1 MINLVPKIKSLGGG
15 IFFIVLKQFG
25 KRGPKMKNFLKDW
38 KYPLLLLSGVGIA
51 NLGAWIYLIALNV
64 LVYHMGGSALAVAAL
79 YVIKPLA
86 TLFTNAWSGSM
97 IDRLNKR
104 KLMIHLDIYRA
115 LFIAILPLL
124 PSLWI
129 VYVFVFFISMASAI
143 YEPTAMTY
151 MTKLIPVEQR
161 QRFNSLRSLIGSGAF
176 LIGPAIA
183 GVLLIASTP
192 EYAIYINAIAFLLSG
207 FITLLLPNLD
217 KKEDSDTT
225 SNTLSLTVLKKDWN
239 TVINFSRKHV
249 YVVCVYFLFQSMFV
263 LATATD
269 SLELSFAK
277 EVLLLTDSEY
287 GFLVSIAGAGFI
299 LGAITNTILSKKL
312 APSFLI
318 GIGSLFIAIGY
329 IIYAFSN
336 VFLIAAIG
344 FFILSFSMAYANTG
358 FYTFYQNNVPVHIMG
373 RIGSIYGLVIALV
386 TIFITILSGVVT
398 QFISIQLVVIVGSL
412 IMLFITIVLC
422 VFTLFPSQ
430 SKLYST
436 ESIK

>member
-1 MINLVPKIKSLGGG
+1 
-15 IFFIVLKQFG
+15 
-25 KRGPKMKNFLKDW
+25 MKNFLKDW

-64 LVYHMGGSALAVAAL
+64 LVYNMGGSALAVAAL

-192 EYAIYINAIAFLLSG
+192 EIAIYINAIAFLLSG

-217 KKEDSDTT
+217 KKEASDTT
-225 SNTLSLTVLKKDWN
+225 SNTLSHTVLKKDWN

-299 LGAITNTILSKKL
+299 LGAIKNTILSKKL
-312 APSFLI
+312 APSLLI

-329 IIYAFSN
+329 LIYAFSN

-358 FYTFYQNNVPVHIMG
+358 FYTFYQNNIPVHMMG
-373 RIGSIYGLVIALV
+373 RIGSIYGLVIAIV
-386 TIFITILSGVVT
+386 TIFVTILSGVAT

>member
-1 MINLVPKIKSLGGG
+1 
-15 IFFIVLKQFG
+15 
-25 KRGPKMKNFLKDW
+25 MKNLLKDW

-64 LVYHMGGSALAVAAL
+64 LVYNMGGSALAVATL

-86 TLFTNAWSGSM
+86 TLFTNAWSGSV
-97 IDRLNKR
+97 IDRLNKQ

-115 LFIAILPLL
+115 VFIAILPLIS
-124 PSLWI
+124 SLWI
-129 VYVFVFFISMASAI
+129 VYFLVFFISMASAI

-192 EYAIYINAIAFLLSG
+192 AFAIYINAIAFLISG
-207 FITLLLPNLD
+207 AITLLLPNLD
-217 KKEDSDTT
+217 KREDLDTT
-225 SNTLSLTVLKKDWN
+225 INTLSLTVLIKDWS

-249 YVVCVYFLFQSMFV
+249 YVVYVYFLFQGIIV
-263 LATATD
+263 LATAID

-277 EVLLLTDSEY
+277 EVLLLSDSEY

-329 IIYAFSN
+329 LIYAFSN
-336 VFLIAAIG
+336 EFLIAAIG

-358 FYTFYQNNVPVHIMG
+358 FYTFYQNNVPVHMMG
-373 RIGSIYGLVIALV
+373 RIGSIYGLLLAVI
-386 TIFITILSGVVT
+386 TIFATILFGVVT
-398 QFISIQLVVIVGSL
+398 QVISIQLVVIVGSL
-412 IMLFITIVLC
+412 IMLLITIILC
-422 VFTLFPSQ
+422 VFTLLPSQ
-430 SKLYST
+430 SKVYST
-436 ESIK
+436 ESINSK

>member
-1 MINLVPKIKSLGGG
+1 
-15 IFFIVLKQFG
+15 
-25 KRGPKMKNFLKDW
+25 MKNLLKDW

-64 LVYHMGGSALAVAAL
+64 LVYNMGGSALAVATL

-86 TLFTNAWSGSM
+86 ILFTNAWSGSM

-104 KLMIHLDIYRA
+104 KLMVHLDIYRA
-115 LFIAILPLL
+115 VFIAILPLL

-129 VYVFVFFISMASAI
+129 VYAFVFFISMANAI
-143 YEPTAMTY
+143 YEPTATTY

-161 QRFNSLRSLIGSGAF
+161 QRFNSLRSLIGSGAS

-183 GVLLIASTP
+183 GLLLIVSTP
-192 EYAIYINAIAFLLSG
+192 EVAIYMNAIAFLLSG
-207 FITLLLPNLD
+207 LITLLLPNLD
-217 KKEDSDTT
+217 KKKDSDTT
-225 SNTLSLTVLKKDWN
+225 SNTLSLTVLKKDWS

-287 GFLVSIAGAGFI
+287 GFLVSIAGSGYI

-312 APSFLI
+312 TPSFLI

-329 IIYAFSN
+329 LIYAFSN

-373 RIGSIYGLVIALV
+373 RIGSIYGLIMALV
-386 TIFITILSGVVT
+386 TIFITILSGVAT
-398 QFISIQLVVIVGSL
+398 QFISIQTVVIIGVVV
-412 IMLFITIVLC
+412 MLFITIVLC
-422 VFTLFPSQ
+422 VFTLLPSK
-430 SKLYST
+430 SKVYPS
-436 ESIK
+436 ESINSK

>member
-1 MINLVPKIKSLGGG
+1 
-15 IFFIVLKQFG
+15 
-25 KRGPKMKNFLKDW
+25 MKNFLKDW

-64 LVYHMGGSALAVAAL
+64 LVYNMGGSALAVAAL

-192 EYAIYINAIAFLLSG
+192 EIAIYINAIAFLLSG
-207 FITLLLPNLD
+207 FITLLLPNPD
-217 KKEDSDTT
+217 KKEDLDTT

-249 YVVCVYFLFQSMFV
+249 YIVCVYFLFQSMFV

-287 GFLVSIAGAGFI
+287 GFLVSIAGAGII

-329 IIYAFSN
+329 LIYAFSN

-386 TIFITILSGVVT
+386 TIFITILSGVAT
-398 QFISIQLVVIVGSL
+398 QFISIQFVVIVGSF

-430 SKLYST
+430 SKLYFT

>member
-1 MINLVPKIKSLGGG
+1 
-15 IFFIVLKQFG
+15 
-25 KRGPKMKNFLKDW
+25 MKNLLKDW

-64 LVYHMGGSALAVAAL
+64 LVYNMGGSALAVATL

-143 YEPTAMTY
+143 YESTAMTY
-151 MTKLIPVEQR
+151 MTKLIPVERR
-161 QRFNSLRSLIGSGAF
+161 QRFNSLRSLIGSGAS
-176 LIGPAIA
+176 LIGPAVA
-183 GVLLIASTP
+183 GGLLIAGTP
-192 EYAIYINAIAFLLSG
+192 EFAIYMNAIAFLLSG
-207 FITLLLPNLD
+207 LITLLLPNLD
-217 KKEDSDTT
+217 KKKDSDTT
-225 SNTLSLTVLKKDWN
+225 SNTLSLTVLKKDWS

-249 YVVCVYFLFQSMFV
+249 YVVYVYFLFQSMFV

-287 GFLVSIAGAGFI
+287 GFLVSIAGAGYI
-299 LGAITNTILSKKL
+299 LGAIINTILSKKL

-329 IIYAFSN
+329 LIYAFSN

-358 FYTFYQNNVPVHIMG
+358 FYTFYQNNIPVHMMG
-373 RIGSIYGLVIALV
+373 RIGSIYGLIIALV
-386 TIFITILSGVVT
+386 TIFITILSGVAT

-422 VFTLFPSQ
+422 VFTLFPLQ

>member
-1 MINLVPKIKSLGGG
+1 
-15 IFFIVLKQFG
+15 
-25 KRGPKMKNFLKDW
+25 MKNFLKDW

-192 EYAIYINAIAFLLSG
+192 EIAIYINAIAFLLSG

-217 KKEDSDTT
+217 KKEASDTT

-312 APSFLI
+312 APSLLI
-318 GIGSLFIAIGY
+318 GIGSLFITIGY
-329 IIYAFSN
+329 LIYAFSS

-358 FYTFYQNNVPVHIMG
+358 FYTFYQNNIPVHMMG
-373 RIGSIYGLVIALV
+373 RIGSIYGLVIAIV
-386 TIFITILSGVVT
+386 TIFITILSGVAT

-422 VFTLFPSQ
+422 VFTLFPAQ

>member
-1 MINLVPKIKSLGGG
+1 
-15 IFFIVLKQFG
+15 
-25 KRGPKMKNFLKDW
+25 MKNFLKDW

-64 LVYHMGGSALAVAAL
+64 LVYNMGGSALAVAAL

-124 PSLWI
+124 PSIWI

-183 GVLLIASTP
+183 GVLLITSTP
-192 EYAIYINAIAFLLSG
+192 EIAIYINAIAFLLSG

-217 KKEDSDTT
+217 KKEASDTT

-312 APSFLI
+312 APSLLI

-329 IIYAFSN
+329 LIYAFSN

-358 FYTFYQNNVPVHIMG
+358 FYTFYQNNIPVHMMG
-373 RIGSIYGLVIALV
+373 RIGSIYGLVIAIV
-386 TIFITILSGVVT
+386 TIFITILSGIAT

-412 IMLFITIVLC
+412 VMLFITIVLC

>member
-1 MINLVPKIKSLGGG
+1 
-15 IFFIVLKQFG
+15 
-25 KRGPKMKNFLKDW
+25 MKNLLKDW

-64 LVYHMGGSALAVAAL
+64 LVYNMDGSALAVATL

-192 EYAIYINAIAFLLSG
+192 EFAIYMNAIAFLLSG

-217 KKEDSDTT
+217 KKEDLDTT

-277 EVLLLTDSEY
+277 DVLLLTDSEY

-329 IIYAFSN
+329 LIYAFSN

-386 TIFITILSGVVT
+386 TIFITILSGVAT

>member
-1 MINLVPKIKSLGGG
+1 
-15 IFFIVLKQFG
+15 
-25 KRGPKMKNFLKDW
+25 MKNLLKDW

-64 LVYHMGGSALAVAAL
+64 LVYNMGGSAVAVATL

-161 QRFNSLRSLIGSGAF
+161 QRFNSLRTLIGSGAS
-176 LIGPAIA
+176 LIGPAVA
-183 GVLLIASTP
+183 GGLLIAGTP
-192 EYAIYINAIAFLLSG
+192 EFAIYMNAIAFLLSG
-207 FITLLLPNLD
+207 FFTLLLPNLD

-329 IIYAFSN
+329 LIYAFSN

-386 TIFITILSGVVT
+386 TIFITILSGVAT

>member
-1 MINLVPKIKSLGGG
+1 
-15 IFFIVLKQFG
+15 
-25 KRGPKMKNFLKDW
+25 MKNFLKDW

-64 LVYHMGGSALAVAAL
+64 LVYNMGGSALAVAAL

-161 QRFNSLRSLIGSGAF
+161 QRFNSLRSLIGSGSF

-192 EYAIYINAIAFLLSG
+192 EIAIYINAIAFLLSG

-217 KKEDSDTT
+217 KKEASDTT

-277 EVLLLTDSEY
+277 EVLLLTDSAY

-312 APSFLI
+312 APSLLI

-329 IIYAFSN
+329 LIYAFSN

-358 FYTFYQNNVPVHIMG
+358 FYTFYQNNIPVHMMG
-373 RIGSIYGLVIALV
+373 RIGSIYGLVIAIV
-386 TIFITILSGVVT
+386 TIFVTILSGVAT

>member
-1 MINLVPKIKSLGGG
+1 
-15 IFFIVLKQFG
+15 
-25 KRGPKMKNFLKDW
+25 MKNLLKDW

-64 LVYHMGGSALAVAAL
+64 LVYNMGGSALAVATL

-86 TLFTNAWSGSM
+86 ILFTNAWSGSM

-151 MTKLIPVEQR
+151 MTKLIPVERR
-161 QRFNSLRSLIGSGAF
+161 QRFNSLRSLIGSGAS
-176 LIGPAIA
+176 LIGPAVA
-183 GVLLIASTP
+183 GGLLIASTP

-386 TIFITILSGVVT
+386 TIFITILSGVAT

>member
-1 MINLVPKIKSLGGG
+1 
-15 IFFIVLKQFG
+15 
-25 KRGPKMKNFLKDW
+25 MKNLLKDW

-64 LVYHMGGSALAVAAL
+64 LVYNMGGSALAVATL

-161 QRFNSLRSLIGSGAF
+161 QRFNSLRTLIGSGAS
-176 LIGPAIA
+176 LIGPAVA
-183 GVLLIASTP
+183 GGLLIAGTP
-192 EYAIYINAIAFLLSG
+192 EFAIYMNAIAFLLSG

-277 EVLLLTDSEY
+277 EVLLITDSEY

-329 IIYAFSN
+329 LIYAFSN

-386 TIFITILSGVVT
+386 TIFITILSGVAT

>member
-1 MINLVPKIKSLGGG
+1 
-15 IFFIVLKQFG
+15 
-25 KRGPKMKNFLKDW
+25 MKNLLKDW

-64 LVYHMGGSALAVAAL
+64 LVYNMGGSALAVATL

-143 YEPTAMTY
+143 YKPTAMTY

-161 QRFNSLRSLIGSGAF
+161 QRFNSLRSLIESGAF

-192 EYAIYINAIAFLLSG
+192 EFAIYMNAIAFLLSG
-207 FITLLLPNLD
+207 LITLLLPNLD
-217 KKEDSDTT
+217 KKEASDTT

-312 APSFLI
+312 AHSFLI

-329 IIYAFSN
+329 LIYAFSN
-336 VFLIAAIG
+336 IFLIAAIG

-386 TIFITILSGVVT
+386 TIFITILSGVAT

>member
-1 MINLVPKIKSLGGG
+1 
-15 IFFIVLKQFG
+15 
-25 KRGPKMKNFLKDW
+25 MKNLLKDW

-64 LVYHMGGSALAVAAL
+64 LVYNMGGSALAVATL

-183 GVLLIASTP
+183 GVLLIAGTP
-192 EYAIYINAIAFLLSG
+192 EFAIYMNAIAFLLSG

-217 KKEDSDTT
+217 KKEDLDTT

-277 EVLLLTDSEY
+277 DVLLLTDSEY

-329 IIYAFSN
+329 LIYAFSN

-386 TIFITILSGVVT
+386 TIFITILSGVAT

-436 ESIK
+436 DSIK

>member
-1 MINLVPKIKSLGGG
+1 
-15 IFFIVLKQFG
+15 
-25 KRGPKMKNFLKDW
+25 MKNLLKDW

-64 LVYHMGGSALAVAAL
+64 LVYNMGGSALAVATL

-143 YEPTAMTY
+143 YEPTAMIY

-192 EYAIYINAIAFLLSG
+192 EFAIYMNAIAFLLSG

-299 LGAITNTILSKKL
+299 LGAVTNTILSKKL

-329 IIYAFSN
+329 LIYAFSN

-386 TIFITILSGVVT
+386 TIFITILSGVAT

>member
-1 MINLVPKIKSLGGG
+1 
-15 IFFIVLKQFG
+15 
-25 KRGPKMKNFLKDW
+25 MKNLLKDW

-64 LVYHMGGSALAVAAL
+64 LVYNMGGSALAVATL

-161 QRFNSLRSLIGSGAF
+161 QRFNSLRTLIGSGAS
-176 LIGPAIA
+176 LIGPAVA
-183 GVLLIASTP
+183 GGLLIAGTP
-192 EYAIYINAIAFLLSG
+192 EFAIYMNAIAFLLSG

-358 FYTFYQNNVPVHIMG
+358 FYTFYQNSVPVHIMG

-386 TIFITILSGVVT
+386 TIFITILSGVAT

>member
-1 MINLVPKIKSLGGG
+1 
-15 IFFIVLKQFG
+15 
-25 KRGPKMKNFLKDW
+25 MKNLLKDW

-64 LVYHMGGSALAVAAL
+64 LVYNMGGSALAVATL

-115 LFIAILPLL
+115 LLIAILPFL

-129 VYVFVFFISMASAI
+129 VYVFVFFISMANAI

-151 MTKLIPVEQR
+151 MTKLISVEQR
-161 QRFNSLRSLIGSGAF
+161 QRFNSLRSLIGSGAS

-192 EYAIYINAIAFLLSG
+192 EVAIYMNAIAFLLSG
-207 FITLLLPNLD
+207 LITLLLPNLD
-217 KKEDSDTT
+217 KKKDSDTT
-225 SNTLSLTVLKKDWN
+225 SNTLSLTVLKKDWS

-287 GFLVSIAGAGFI
+287 GFLVSIAGAGYI

-329 IIYAFSN
+329 LIYAFSN

-373 RIGSIYGLVIALV
+373 RIGSIYGLIMALV
-386 TIFITILSGVVT
+386 TIFITILSGVAT
-398 QFISIQLVVIVGSL
+398 QFISIQTVVIIGVVV
-412 IMLFITIVLC
+412 MLFITIVLC
-422 VFTLFPSQ
+422 VFTLLPSK
-430 SKLYST
+430 SKVYLS
-436 ESIK
+436 ESINSK

>member
-1 MINLVPKIKSLGGG
+1 
-15 IFFIVLKQFG
+15 
-25 KRGPKMKNFLKDW
+25 MKNLLKDW

-64 LVYHMGGSALAVAAL
+64 LVYNMGGSALAVATL

-161 QRFNSLRSLIGSGAF
+161 QRFNSLHTLIGSGAS
-176 LIGPAIA
+176 LIGPAVA
-183 GVLLIASTP
+183 GGLLIAGTP
-192 EYAIYINAIAFLLSG
+192 EFAIYMNAIAFLLSG

-329 IIYAFSN
+329 LIYAFSN

-386 TIFITILSGVVT
+386 TIFITILSGVAT

-412 IMLFITIVLC
+412 IMLFITIVLF

>member
-1 MINLVPKIKSLGGG
+1 
-15 IFFIVLKQFG
+15 
-25 KRGPKMKNFLKDW
+25 MKNLLKDW

-64 LVYHMGGSALAVAAL
+64 LVYNMGGSALAVATL

-192 EYAIYINAIAFLLSG
+192 EFAIYMNAIAFLLSG

-217 KKEDSDTT
+217 KKEDLDTT

-277 EVLLLTDSEY
+277 DVLLLTDSEY

-329 IIYAFSN
+329 LIYAFSN
-336 VFLIAAIG
+336 IFLIAAIG

-386 TIFITILSGVVT
+386 TIFITILSGVAT

>member
-1 MINLVPKIKSLGGG
+1 
-15 IFFIVLKQFG
+15 
-25 KRGPKMKNFLKDW
+25 MKNLLKDW

-64 LVYHMGGSALAVAAL
+64 LVYNMGGSALAVATL

-192 EYAIYINAIAFLLSG
+192 EFAIYMNAIAFLLSG

-217 KKEDSDTT
+217 KKEDLDTT

-277 EVLLLTDSEY
+277 DVLLLTDSKY

-329 IIYAFSN
+329 LIYAFSN

-386 TIFITILSGVVT
+386 TIFITILSGVAT

>member
-1 MINLVPKIKSLGGG
+1 
-15 IFFIVLKQFG
+15 
-25 KRGPKMKNFLKDW
+25 MKNLLKDW

-64 LVYHMGGSALAVAAL
+64 LVYNMGGSALAVATL

-192 EYAIYINAIAFLLSG
+192 EFAIYMNAIAFLLSG

-299 LGAITNTILSKKL
+299 LGAVTNTILSKKL

-329 IIYAFSN
+329 LIYAFSN

-386 TIFITILSGVVT
+386 TIFITILSGVAA

-422 VFTLFPSQ
+422 VFTLFLSQ

>member
-1 MINLVPKIKSLGGG
+1 
-15 IFFIVLKQFG
+15 
-25 KRGPKMKNFLKDW
+25 MKNLLKDW

-64 LVYHMGGSALAVAAL
+64 LVYNMGGSALAVATL

-143 YEPTAMTY
+143 YESTAMTY
-151 MTKLIPVEQR
+151 MTKLIPVERR
-161 QRFNSLRSLIGSGAF
+161 QRFNSLRSLIGSGAS
-176 LIGPAIA
+176 LIGPAVA
-183 GVLLIASTP
+183 GELLIAGTP
-192 EYAIYINAIAFLLSG
+192 EFAIYMNAIAFLLSG
-207 FITLLLPNLD
+207 LITLLLPNLD
-217 KKEDSDTT
+217 KKKDSDTT
-225 SNTLSLTVLKKDWN
+225 SNTLSLTVLKKDWS

-249 YVVCVYFLFQSMFV
+249 YVVYVYFLFQSMFV

-287 GFLVSIAGAGFI
+287 GFLVSIAGAGYI

-329 IIYAFSN
+329 LIYAFSN

-358 FYTFYQNNVPVHIMG
+358 FYTFYQNNIPVHMMG
-373 RIGSIYGLVIALV
+373 RIGSIYGLIIALV
-386 TIFITILSGVVT
+386 TIFITILSGVAT

-422 VFTLFPSQ
+422 VFTLFPLQ

>member
-1 MINLVPKIKSLGGG
+1 
-15 IFFIVLKQFG
+15 
-25 KRGPKMKNFLKDW
+25 MKNLLKDW

-64 LVYHMGGSALAVAAL
+64 LVYNMGGSALAVATL

-192 EYAIYINAIAFLLSG
+192 EFAIYMNAIAFLLSG
-207 FITLLLPNLD
+207 LITLLLPNLD
-217 KKEDSDTT
+217 KKEASDTT

-312 APSFLI
+312 AHSFLI

-329 IIYAFSN
+329 LIYAFSN
-336 VFLIAAIG
+336 IFLIAAIG
-344 FFILSFSMAYANTG
+344 FFILSFSMAYANIG

-386 TIFITILSGVVT
+386 TIFITILSGVAT

>member
-1 MINLVPKIKSLGGG
+1 
-15 IFFIVLKQFG
+15 
-25 KRGPKMKNFLKDW
+25 MKNLLKDW

-64 LVYHMGGSALAVAAL
+64 LVYNMGSSALAVATL

-143 YEPTAMTY
+143 YESTAMTY
-151 MTKLIPVEQR
+151 MTKLIPVERR
-161 QRFNSLRSLIGSGAF
+161 QRFNSLRSLIGSGAS
-176 LIGPAIA
+176 LIGPAVA
-183 GVLLIASTP
+183 GGLLIAGTP
-192 EYAIYINAIAFLLSG
+192 EFAIYMNAIAFLLSG
-207 FITLLLPNLD
+207 LITLLLPNLD
-217 KKEDSDTT
+217 KKKDSDTT
-225 SNTLSLTVLKKDWN
+225 SNTLSLTVLKKDWS

-249 YVVCVYFLFQSMFV
+249 YVVYVYFLFQSMFV

-287 GFLVSIAGAGFI
+287 GFLVSIAGAGYI
-299 LGAITNTILSKKL
+299 LGAIINTILSKKL

-329 IIYAFSN
+329 LIYAFSN

-358 FYTFYQNNVPVHIMG
+358 FYTFYQNNIPVHMMG
-373 RIGSIYGLVIALV
+373 RIGSIYGLIIALV
-386 TIFITILSGVVT
+386 TIFITILSGVAT

-422 VFTLFPSQ
+422 VFTLFPLQ

>member
-1 MINLVPKIKSLGGG
+1 
-15 IFFIVLKQFG
+15 
-25 KRGPKMKNFLKDW
+25 MKNLLKDW

-64 LVYHMGGSALAVAAL
+64 LVYNMGGSALAVATL

-192 EYAIYINAIAFLLSG
+192 EFAIYMNAIAFLLSG

-217 KKEDSDTT
+217 KKEDLDTT

-277 EVLLLTDSEY
+277 DVLLLTDSEY

-329 IIYAFSN
+329 LIYAFSN

-386 TIFITILSGVVT
+386 TIFITILSGVAT

>member
-1 MINLVPKIKSLGGG
+1 
-15 IFFIVLKQFG
+15 
-25 KRGPKMKNFLKDW
+25 MKNLLKDW

-64 LVYHMGGSALAVAAL
+64 LVYNMGGSALAVATL

-115 LFIAILPLL
+115 FFIAILPLL

-161 QRFNSLRSLIGSGAF
+161 QRFNSLRTLIGSGAS
-176 LIGPAIA
+176 LIGPAVA
-183 GVLLIASTP
+183 GGLLIAGTP
-192 EYAIYINAIAFLLSG
+192 EFAIYMNAIAFLLSG

-217 KKEDSDTT
+217 KKEASDTT

-312 APSFLI
+312 AHSFLI

-329 IIYAFSN
+329 LIYAFSN
-336 VFLIAAIG
+336 IFLIAAIG

-386 TIFITILSGVVT
+386 TIFITILSGVAT

>member
-1 MINLVPKIKSLGGG
+1 
-15 IFFIVLKQFG
+15 
-25 KRGPKMKNFLKDW
+25 MKNLLKDW

-64 LVYHMGGSALAVAAL
+64 LVYNMGGSALAVATL

-161 QRFNSLRSLIGSGAF
+161 QRFNSLRTLIGSGAS
-176 LIGPAIA
+176 LIGPAVA
-183 GVLLIASTP
+183 GGLLIAGTP
-192 EYAIYINAIAFLLSG
+192 EFAIYMNAIAFLLSG

-299 LGAITNTILSKKL
+299 LGAVTNTILSKKL

-329 IIYAFSN
+329 LIYAFSN

-386 TIFITILSGVVT
+386 TIFITILSGVAT

>member
-1 MINLVPKIKSLGGG
+1 
-15 IFFIVLKQFG
+15 
-25 KRGPKMKNFLKDW
+25 MKNLLKDW

-64 LVYHMGGSALAVAAL
+64 LVYNMGGSALAVATL

-161 QRFNSLRSLIGSGAF
+161 QRFNSLRTLIGSGAS
-176 LIGPAIA
+176 LIGPAVA
-183 GVLLIASTP
+183 GGLLIAGTP
-192 EYAIYINAIAFLLSG
+192 EFAIYMNAIAFLLSG

-217 KKEDSDTT
+217 KKEASDTT

-329 IIYAFSN
+329 LIYAFSN
-336 VFLIAAIG
+336 IFLIAAIG

-386 TIFITILSGVVT
+386 TIFITIVSGVAT

-412 IMLFITIVLC
+412 IMLFITSVLC
-422 VFTLFPSQ
+422 VFTLLPSK
-430 SKLYST
+430 SKVYHV
-436 ESIK
+436 ESLDSK

>member
-1 MINLVPKIKSLGGG
+1 
-15 IFFIVLKQFG
+15 
-25 KRGPKMKNFLKDW
+25 MKNFLKDW

-192 EYAIYINAIAFLLSG
+192 EIAIYINAIAFLLSG

-217 KKEDSDTT
+217 KKEASDTT

-312 APSFLI
+312 APSLLI

-329 IIYAFSN
+329 LIYAFSN

-358 FYTFYQNNVPVHIMG
+358 FYTFYQNNIPVHMMG
-373 RIGSIYGLVIALV
+373 RIGSIYGLVIAIV
-386 TIFITILSGVVT
+386 TIFITILSGVAT

-422 VFTLFPSQ
+422 VFTLFASQ